1 MVQAVVVMFNAAR
14 QTLVIWLTVP
24 LAIVGLLVFQVAV
37 EFIAIPDFS
46 SLIGM
51 LVKNAMALVKQ
62 ADAER
67 EAGKPGLLLT
77 LVVVPL
83 LHAMFFR
90 RRDDA
95 PA

>member
-1 MVQAVVVMFNAAR
+1 
-14 QTLVIWLTVP
+14 
-24 LAIVGLLVFQVAV
+24 
-37 EFIAIPDFS
+37 
-46 SLIGM
+46 
-51 LVKNAMALVKQ
+51 VKNAMALVKQ